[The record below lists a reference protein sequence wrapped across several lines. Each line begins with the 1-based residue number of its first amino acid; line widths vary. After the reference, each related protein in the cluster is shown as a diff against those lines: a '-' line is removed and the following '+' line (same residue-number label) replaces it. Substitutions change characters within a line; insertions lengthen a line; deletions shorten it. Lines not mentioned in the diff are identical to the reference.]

1 MSVTL
6 YPHLK
11 WQLKIPTEKDFY
23 KLITKVEQ
31 YFNLNITLLSKNYFI
46 KNDSEYIIC
55 NVVEPQKKQQIR
67 TFL

>member
-55 NVVEPQKKQQIR
+55 NVVEPQKNNK
-67 TFL
+67 